1 MAWQLKN
8 DFGVKGAYA
17 MRKPELAAKLSEQ
30 LAEHGTKRTVG
41 KRSLGANVMDAAK
54 KGGSKAAIPLAIGA
68 YMAGAG
74 DSEAAD
80 GSMGERAGNAAANF
94 GTGAGAAYGGIKLSD
109 LLSKAA
115 PNVMRGLGSGAAMAM
130 PGEVIG
136 GMTDQFASPEAR
148 NIAARYLPEA
158 LQFGAVNEAREM
170 ATVPPRS
177 PANTGP
183 RVPEAEAS
191 SGGFSPNVQ
200 GRLQRMIA
208 GGADPQQIAS
218 FLNQAAR

>member
-1 MAWQLKN
+1 
-8 DFGVKGAYA
+8 
-17 MRKPELAAKLSEQ
+17 
-30 LAEHGTKRTVG
+30 
-41 KRSLGANVMDAAK
+41 
-54 KGGSKAAIPLAIGA
+54 
-68 YMAGAG
+68 
-74 DSEAAD
+74 
-80 GSMGERAGNAAANF
+80 
-94 GTGAGAAYGGIKLSD
+94 
-109 LLSKAA
+109 
-115 PNVMRGLGSGAAMAM
+115 MAM

-177 PANTGP
+177 PANAGP